1 MLTAPL
7 VAASF
12 VVNLCLVV
20 WALKWLL
27 LGRMHE
33 GRFPV
38 CGAYYVRM
46 WFFDRLMDLSL
57 EVIGTLYTTLY
68 LRPWLRA
75 LGAMI
80 AANPSSYDS
89 IKWIGY
95 AVGIVNDLVC
105 GGVAGWIA
113 KRRGAAHG
121 ALADVVAI
129 VVGFALGTV
138 LNIARGGSFEYLS
151 SGSYWG
157 QWLVMVI
164 PGIGLAAFAGWVAAM
179 FSGSRA
185 PSR

>member
-1 MLTAPL
+1 MNWQAIGIG
-7 VAASF
+7 A
-12 VVNLCLVV
+12 VVGV
-20 WALKWLL
+20 
-27 LGRMHE
+27 M
-33 GRFPV
+33 
-38 CGAYYVRM
+38 
-46 WFFDRLMDLSL
+46 
-57 EVIGTLYTTLY
+57 IGFAWST
-68 LRPWLRA
+68 A

-95 AVGIVNDLVC
+95 AVGIVNDLAC
-105 GGVAGWIA
+105 GAVAGWIA

-129 VVGFALGTV
+129 VVGFVLGTV